1 VRFSSLL
8 LMRLLHSTLHS
19 LLSVQEQLEA
29 IFSEVGPLKQC
40 FLVNDK
46 ESAAPRGFAFVK

>member
-1 VRFSSLL
+1 VLTAGL
-8 LMRLLHSTLHS
+8 RLILPLHL
-19 LLSVQEQLEA
+19 QEQLEE
-29 IFSEVGPLKQC
+29 IFGEVGPLKQC